1 MRKGGGGFGMIMM
14 LVVVAIVL
22 YLAARSW
29 SNMAP
34 EALTVTNVT
43 LDPSDLGGNDDD
55 SDESPT
61 PGHLPDLQEMRQS
74 VARHEDQVRDAMAA
88 TN

>member
-34 EALTVTNVT
+34 EALTVTNVSIS
-43 LDPSDLGGNDDD
+43 PSDLGGDADDPD
-55 SDESPT
+55 AAPS
-61 PGHLPDLQEMRQS
+61 PGHLPDLNEMRQS
-74 VARHEDQVRDAMAA
+74 VARHEDQVRDAMEK

>member
-22 YLAARSW
+22 YLAARAW

-34 EALTVTNVT
+34 EALSVTNVT
-43 LDPSDLGGNDDD
+43 LKPSDLGGGEGD

-61 PGHLPDLQEMRQS
+61 PGHLPNLQEMRES
-74 VARHEDQVRDAMAA
+74 VAQHEEQVRDAMEE